1 MSGPSRSFREH
12 FLMPRRGGL
21 LEAAQGSGEA
31 ENTACGDWVR
41 FQVRLVAGRIE
52 AVSSQVRGCSATIA
66 CASLAAESLEGLT
79 LDSARGLDLS
89 VLAAAA
95 GATRKDLAHA
105 PSLVERA
112 LHAALAGAGLDCQ
125 ASTDV

>member
-1 MSGPSRSFREH
+1 MSGQNRSFREH
-12 FLMPRRGGL
+12 FLKPRRGGL
-21 LEAAQGSGEA
+21 LGAAQASGEA

-52 AVSSQVRGCSATIA
+52 AVSIQVRGCSATIA
-66 CASLAAESLEGLT
+66 CASLAAETLEGLA
-79 LDSARGLDLS
+79 LDSARGLDIRL
-89 VLAAAA
+89 LATAA

-105 PSLVERA
+105 PSIVERA